1 MNKYFLIKKFPDSTL
16 AILNGPSYLPESFGT
31 TFRFNDLEIVN
42 PDLLLDLTWQNNAD
56 LGFWL
61 AIFDDKPIININQ
74 KLIENYTIDGSTK
87 TCKVSYAIQN
97 KESSEIDIL
106 TTQLKQSIRMI
117 RDKYLLITD
126 FTQLSDAPISDAAK
140 LDFRN
145 FRQQLRVMLD
155 IPDITQA
162 VWPTIPTS
170 APNITIPPFPPMPS
184 FNG

>member
-1 MNKYFLIKKFPDSTL
+1 MEKEYVIVVN
-16 AILNGPSYLPESFGT
+16 N
-31 TFRFNDLEIVN
+31 EIVSTPAPLPTN
-42 PDLLLDLTWQNNAD
+42 YKNISNLFALSDDQLSNLSWSGNNE
-56 LGFWL
+56 GFWVVNSDPL
-61 AIFDDKPIININQ
+61 PTITIEQ
-74 KLIENYTIDGSTK
+74 KIDTSYSLNTVNK
-87 TCKVSYAIQN
+87 TCHRSYTVVNVTPSEEEIRKN
-97 KESSEIDIL
+97 KIKSE
-106 TTQLKQSIRMI
+106 IRMI
-117 RDKYLLITD
+117 RDQYLLITD

>member
-1 MNKYFLIKKFPDSTL
+1 MEKEYVIVIN
-16 AILNGPSYLPESFGT
+16 N
-31 TFRFNDLEIVN
+31 EIVSTPAPLPN
-42 PDLLLDLTWQNNAD
+42 NYKNISNLFALSDDQLSDLSWSGNNE
-56 LGFWL
+56 GFWVVNSDPL
-61 AIFDDKPIININQ
+61 PTITIEQKIDTSYSLNTIN
-74 KLIENYTIDGSTK
+74 K
-87 TCKVSYAIQN
+87 TCHRSYTVVN
-97 KESSEIDIL
+97 VTPSEEEIRKNRIKSD
-106 TTQLKQSIRMI
+106 IRMI
-117 RDKYLLITD
+117 RDQYLLITD

-170 APNITIPPFPPMPS
+170 ASNITIPPFPPMPS